1 MHASMHPLPQH
12 HLRTHSCLLRCV
24 AACGNACTQVLTQP
38 GILHSALSSLVR
50 LMLSRYTCGL
60 EHDRALLARLQ
71 QLPPRQA
78 AALLARVPEKEVLQQ
93 LMQVR
98 DKVNRYA
105 R

>member
-1 MHASMHPLPQH
+1 MAAAAVASGGPSFGPRLQMHGPSTPIVVRA
-12 HLRTHSCLLRCV
+12 
-24 AACGNACTQVLTQP
+24 QP

-60 EHDRALLARLQ
+60 DDDRSLLARLQ

-93 LMQVR
+93 LLMQVQ
-98 DKVNRYA
+98 DKVNRLA